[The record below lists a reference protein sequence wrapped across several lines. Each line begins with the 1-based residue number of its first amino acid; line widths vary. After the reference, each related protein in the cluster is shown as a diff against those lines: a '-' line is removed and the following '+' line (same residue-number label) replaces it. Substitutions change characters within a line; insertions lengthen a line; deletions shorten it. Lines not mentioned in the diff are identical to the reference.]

1 MREFNQRQLEESR
14 VGREFFRLNMAS
26 SLDLV
31 MRGLKKN
38 MRIKPKEKDKRE
50 SKMKVHG
57 KRKGLYRKEELEK
70 GSP

>member
-1 MREFNQRQLEESR
+1 
-14 VGREFFRLNMAS
+14 MAS
-26 SLDLV
+26 SLNLV

-57 KRKGLYRKEELEK
+57 KRKDLYRKEELEK